1 MKSKFSILVLAFLFI
16 GFAAS
21 FPASENSLES
31 GLVSGKLLKSNGR
44 TLAYTEIELVPLLYD
59 KQVQDKR
66 LWATSNAAGNF
77 SFSEVPSGRY
87 TLSINFD
94 EKPTE
99 LSPYT
104 TFFYPN
110 TSNRREAEIF
120 EIVPGKKITKLVFQ
134 LPPQL
139 AQIKIIG
146 KVFNTEGKP
155 VPDAYVNLH
164 DVEFDSLVFGFELKT
179 DKTGSFTLKGFE
191 GRKYLVTAI
200 LVDKP
205 PLPFSPASEL
215 IALAKSEVLVLDAKI
230 PALTLILEPT
240 KRMDR
245 MTEKSIGIL
254 LLK

>member
-1 MKSKFSILVLAFLFI
+1 MKSKFSILVLAFFFI
-16 GFAAS
+16 SFAGIV
-21 FPASENSLES
+21 PAGGNSLES
-31 GLVSGKLLKSNGR
+31 GSISGRLLKSNGR
-44 TLAYTEIELVPLLYD
+44 PLAYTEIELVPLFYS
-59 KQVQDKR
+59 KQVRDKR

-77 SFSEVPSGRY
+77 SFSEVPNGRY

-94 EKPTE
+94 EKPSE

-120 EIVPGKKITKLVFQ
+120 EIVSGKKITKLVFQ

-146 KVFNTEGKP
+146 KVVNAEGKP

-164 DVEFDSLVFGFELKT
+164 DVEFDSLVFGFDLKT

-215 IALAKSEVLVLDAKI
+215 IALAKSEILVLDVKT
-230 PALTLILEPT
+230 PALTLVLEPT
-240 KRMDR
+240 KKMDR
-245 MTEKSIGIL
+245 MTERSIGKL
-254 LLK
+254 D